1 MKMEPKRMIELTVGI
16 VVGLIVFSAILMPV
30 IKDTTATE
38 KTITNEGYFRMS
50 EISADDESTYVLTW
64 DVNTPNTIKV
74 NDAPVVMDL
83 ENAPSQVTVC
93 FNGDWMLR
101 ANITNGAITAISY
114 IPNLGASTVAS
125 STVEV
130 TLNGGSA
137 TAVMDG
143 TSKTEDYT
151 NVYIPDADGSFI
163 MKKSNTDAYIQS
175 DSVMVAFGISR
186 LNTASSF
193 NERGIGFNGS
203 MDDINPFIWRPPSD
217 TTSTI
222 TDVSVNATRDAAYVD
237 LYKLTN
243 ITMVGHYVNEDESV
257 TDTTLTYSYFLVPY
271 EVTSELS
278 QHLDSNEI
286 ALIGV
291 IPVLIIAGLIVGI
304 VATVISRRE

>member
-1 MKMEPKRMIELTVGI
+1 MEKMNALTLI
-16 VVGLIVFSAILMPV
+16 ITLVVGVILAGSLLMPV
-30 IKDTTATE
+30 IQDVTATE

-64 DVNTPNTIKV
+64 NVNTPNTINV

-83 ENAPSQVTVC
+83 ENAPNQVTVC

-101 ANITNGAITAISY
+101 ANITNGAITTITY
-114 IPNLGASTVAS
+114 IPNIGVSTLAS

-151 NVYIPDADGSFI
+151 NVYIPDADGSFV
-163 MKKSNTDAYIQS
+163 MKKSNTNAYIQS
-175 DSVMVAFGISR
+175 NSVMVAFGISR
-186 LNTASSF
+186 LDTASSF
-193 NERGIGFNGS
+193 TERGIRFNGS
-203 MDDINPFIWRPPSD
+203 MDDLNLSIWRPPSD

-222 TDVSVNATRDAAYVD
+222 TDVSVNATKDAAYVD
-237 LYKLTN
+237 LYELTN
-243 ITMVGHYVNEDESV
+243 ITMVGHYVNEDKSV

-278 QHLDSNEI
+278 QHLTPGQNSLVGAIPIMVIVALLMAAVGAI
-286 ALIGV
+286 AL
-291 IPVLIIAGLIVGI
+291 
-304 VATVISRRE
+304 RRAD